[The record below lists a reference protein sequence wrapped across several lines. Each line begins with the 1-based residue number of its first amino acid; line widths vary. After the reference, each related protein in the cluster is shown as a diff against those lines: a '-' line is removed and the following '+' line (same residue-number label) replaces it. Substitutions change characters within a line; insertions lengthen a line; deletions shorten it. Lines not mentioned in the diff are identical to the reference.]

1 MGQGVTFRIGR
12 ILIQTQLG
20 SRPSF
25 GTQHG
30 YEAAYDFQA
39 ESVSNAVINI
49 GLVRLPPLQRPKVD
63 RGAAK

>member
-30 YEAAYDFQA
+30 YEAAYDFRA
-39 ESVSNAVINI
+39 E
-49 GLVRLPPLQRPKVD
+49 
-63 RGAAK
+63 